1 MKLYIYDHCP
11 FMRAR
16 PHDIWIAVWIFDLRR
31 GTKGIAIITIISF
44 IIFLF
49 FTFFLI
55 IIASIITYF
64 VAVTPAFLPLESAIE
79 DNYER

>member
-31 GTKGIAIITIISF
+31 STKGIAIITIISF

-49 FTFFLI
+49 FTFFSI
-55 IIASIITYF
+55 IIASIMTIF
-64 VAVTPAFLPLESAIE
+64 VAVTPVFLPLESAIE
-79 DNYER
+79 DNHER